1 VIFRRKKKGNGNGEV
16 STAPVPEHKR
26 SRTIDSTKIRLSVFA
41 MVLVGCFVALY
52 SRLWYL
58 QVLAS
63 DEFKREAKNNRV
75 RQVQSEPPRGRI
87 LDRQGN
93 VLVDNKRSLAIA
105 LERDLL
111 ESPPRKWTVV
121 LLRLAQHLDLDI
133 QDMYKELDNV
143 TISPFKPLPVAY
155 DVPEEKIAYIEEHPE
170 KFPGVVYDTLWS
182 RKVIRGHMAPH
193 ILGYTNEISEDEL
206 NSREW
211 KGYDLGDI
219 IGKAGVERTFD
230 EYLRGIPRRERV
242 VVDAA
247 NDPISDLKVV
257 QEESPGADVRLTIA
271 PRIQLTTQAALA
283 SGVLGA
289 RGEREAP
296 SGAAVV
302 MDPNTGEVL
311 GMASFPTYDATVTEN
326 GYTTKEYLKLG
337 GETPKDPSDDSLI
350 NRPIQAPL
358 PPGSTFK
365 AITAAAALS
374 LDVVGAYDYVGC
386 PATSVL
392 PPGPGGYPFPN
403 NSGDRGSLGFV
414 EALEVSC
421 NTFFYQLG
429 WRMEDRFGPL
439 NGDGTLMFQRFARSI
454 GMGHVTGIDL
464 PYESPGVVP
473 DPKTCRER
481 KTCPDG
487 WLPGYSIN
495 MAVGQGDLLA
505 TPLQMAVAFGALA
518 NGGNVLEP
526 QIAKEVVRTG
536 VDGGEEVVKEFP
548 PNIKTTINLE
558 PEEYAVIRQG
568 LQEVTG
574 GGLGTAND
582 AFVGFPVSV
591 AGKTGT
597 AQVGEAILDV
607 SHSWFV
613 SYAPAEDP
621 QYVVAV
627 YVEKGGI
634 GGEVA
639 APIAREI
646 YEGIFL
652 EGDRDAS
659 VSIGSGGYD

>member
-1 VIFRRKKKGNGNGEV
+1 
-16 STAPVPEHKR
+16 EHKR

-41 MVLVGCFVALY
+41 MLLVGCFVALY

-75 RQVQSEPPRGRI
+75 RVVQSEPPRGRI

-93 VLVDNKRSLAIA
+93 ILVDNKRSLTVA

-111 ESPPRKWTVV
+111 ESNPRKWTVV
-121 LLRLAQHLDLDI
+121 LARLSMLLDVKLQHLHD
-133 QDMYKELDNV
+133 ELDNV
-143 TISPFKPLPVAY
+143 TISPYKPLPVAY

-182 RKVIRGHMAPH
+182 RKVVRGHLAPH
-193 ILGYTNEISEDEL
+193 VLGYTNEISEDEL
-206 NSREW
+206 NSKEW

-230 EYLRGIPRRERV
+230 EVLRGIPRRERV
-242 VVDAA
+242 VVDAT
-247 NDPISDLKVV
+247 NDPISKLKVV
-257 QEESPGADVRLTIA
+257 QEESPGADVMLTIA
-271 PRIQLTTQAALA
+271 PRIQGVTQAALA

-302 MDPNTGEVL
+302 MDPNTGQVL
-311 GMASFPTYDATVTEN
+311 AIASFPTYDARITAN
-326 GYTTKEYLKLG
+326 GYTTKEYMKLG
-337 GETPKDPSDDSLI
+337 GETPKDPSDDTLI
-350 NRPIQAPL
+350 NRPIMAPL

-374 LDVVGAYDYVGC
+374 LDVVGAYDYVSC

-392 PPGPGGYPFPN
+392 PPNDGGYPFPN
-403 NSGDRGSLGFV
+403 NSGDRGSLSII

-429 WRMEDRFGPL
+429 WRMEERYGPGFD
-439 NGDGTLMFQRFARSI
+439 GDGTLEFQRFARAI
-454 GMGHVTGIDL
+454 GMGHETGIDL
-464 PYESPGVVP
+464 PYESPGVMP
-473 DPKTCRER
+473 DPITCRAR

-487 WLPGYSIN
+487 WLPGYTIN
-495 MAVGQGDLLA
+495 MAVGQGDLL
-505 TPLQMAVAFGALA
+505 TSPLQMAVAFGALA
-518 NGGNVLEP
+518 NGGNVMEP
-526 QIAKEVVRTG
+526 QIAKAVSRTG
-536 VDGGEEVVKEFP
+536 VDGEEEIVEEFP
-548 PNIKTTINLE
+548 PTIKTTINLE
-558 PEEYAVIRQG
+558 PEEFAVIREG
-568 LQEVTG
+568 LEQVTQ

-613 SYAPAEDP
+613 SYAPSTDP

-627 YVEKGGI
+627 YVERGGI
-634 GGEVA
+634 GGQVA

-659 VSIGSGGYD
+659 VNIGSGGYD